1 GQVNSRVWNT
11 DIETAIDG
19 IEIGGRNLIPN
30 STDYSMISGYSG
42 AQVDREDGVTV
53 SEWGASDAA
62 RYRVSGGSSVI
73 KLRRPLITN
82 TTEMSGVTYT
92 WSIYAKNNGGTS
104 VRFDTNRIGSYT
116 LEPEESKRIIIT
128 GGNTSGSSM
137 QIQIRTLDV
146 ADDMD
151 ITIWR
156 PKLEKGNKATDW
168 TPAPEDTDAKI
179 DHIETEWTQ
188 TFDSF
193 SQTVSSIDGRVTA
206 QKQTIDSIT
215 QTVTDQTGKIATV
228 EQNLNGIQ
236 QTVSDPVNGLVTQVS
251 TLASGFNVLVKD
263 FEDLEVGG
271 RNLIVSSGVTPN
283 SYVGSDGSLSSGAG
297 YFLTDFIEV
306 KANEFYT
313 ISMLLQ
319 GNGYSRIAYYDL

>member
-1 GQVNSRVWNT
+1 TQNANGLTLKADQSTVDTLAGTVSSLGTEFDVIAGQVNSRVWNT

-30 STDYSMISGYSG
+30 STDYSMISGFSG

-53 SEWGASDAA
+53 SEWGASDAS
-62 RYRVSGGSSVI
+62 RYRVSGGSSII
-73 KLRRPLITN
+73 KLLRSLITN

-92 WSIYAKNNGGTS
+92 WSIYAKNTGSTS
-104 VRFDTNRIGSYT
+104 VRFNTNRIGSYT
-116 LEPEESKRIIIT
+116 LEPEESKKIIIT

-188 TFDSF
+188 
-193 SQTVSSIDGRVTA
+193 
-206 QKQTIDSIT
+206 
-215 QTVTDQTGKIATV
+215 
-228 EQNLNGIQ
+228 
-236 QTVSDPVNGLVTQVS
+236 
-251 TLASGFNVLVKD
+251 
-263 FEDLEVGG
+263 
-271 RNLIVSSGVTPN
+271 
-283 SYVGSDGSLSSGAG
+283 
-297 YFLTDFIEV
+297 
-306 KANEFYT
+306 
-313 ISMLLQ
+313 
-319 GNGYSRIAYYDL
+319 